1 MGGRD
6 EGGGGRGGR
15 VGGGSGG
22 GGMEGG
28 ELVESEELD
37 DLVDDAELLLDLVDN
52 LFRLSLLKMVPKLV
66 EFWAVVRVEEAD
78 DVAIGAGI

>member
-1 MGGRD
+1 MGGRE
-6 EGGGGRGGR
+6 EGGGGRGG
-15 VGGGSGG
+15 SGG
-22 GGMEGG
+22 GGIEGG

-37 DLVDDAELLLDLVDN
+37 DLVDEAELLLDLLDN
-52 LFRLSLLKMVPKLV
+52 LFKLSLLKMVPKLV